1 MRHRLLLLSA
11 LAALALPA
19 CQQSSRGTRITD
31 MADLP
36 LKSTEIPGMD
46 WQSSPLRAN
55 AQYILFDAN
64 TRKQR
69 ENKVG
74 DYYYFWWYDAEPQK
88 PVKLVMRYT
97 QALTASK
104 ELSRTIEYKEPRA
117 KAKEHKATFFFA
129 GPDRRREGDVLTWR
143 VELYVDGK
151 LVDSRQSYL
160 WK

>member
-1 MRHRLLLLSA
+1 MRCRLFVLSS
-11 LAALALPA
+11 LAALGLSA
-19 CQQSSRGTRITD
+19 CHQAQVTRITD

-36 LKSTEIPGMD
+36 LKSTDVPDMD
-46 WQSSPLRAN
+46 WQLSPLRSN
-55 AQYILFDAN
+55 AQYLLYGAN
-64 TRKQR
+64 TKQQR
-69 ENKVG
+69 LDKVG

-104 ELSRTIEYKEPRA
+104 ELTRTVEYKEPRP

-129 GPDRRREGDVLTWR
+129 GPERRQKGDVLTWR